1 MSSNLP
7 AKMTPEEMIIRVR
20 GQAVILDADLAA
32 LYGVETRRLN
42 EQMKRNKDRFPKSF
56 AFQLTKSEWERLR
69 SQNAISKGRGG
80 RRYAPYVFT
89 EHGVLM
95 AANVLNSRKAIQTSV
110 AIVEAFVKS
119 RRMAL
124 SVEGLARK
132 LNALESKYDRHF
144 KIVFDAIRKL
154 MAAPPGKRIEGFS
167 GKKD

>member
-69 SQNAISKGRGG
+69 
-80 RRYAPYVFT
+80 
-89 EHGVLM
+89 
-95 AANVLNSRKAIQTSV
+95 
-110 AIVEAFVKS
+110 
-119 RRMAL
+119 
-124 SVEGLARK
+124 
-132 LNALESKYDRHF
+132 
-144 KIVFDAIRKL
+144 
-154 MAAPPGKRIEGFS
+154 
-167 GKKD
+167 